1 MVISCEQII
10 RQLSI
15 DPGQAA
21 QAIRIVRIGET
32 AAKSHGSRRS
42 VPATN
47 AAASATEPQLLMA

>member
-15 DPGQAA
+15 DPRKAA
-21 QAIRIVRIGET
+21 QAIRIVRIGEAT
-32 AAKSHGSRRS
+32 AKSHGSRRS
-42 VPATN
+42 TPATN